1 MNLIVFAIIVIVI
14 TLIAIIMFKMVNIYK
29 NVAKKEHD
37 KVGTLQNDLKELQ
50 TRYNELLGGIV
61 FRVGDEVYTDDDRFE
76 INKPYYIIE
85 LYGGLD
91 SQCALIHESKDNFRR
106 PLSCVHFGILLH
118 KLSHKPFPSCP
129 KCNKPL

>member
-1 MNLIVFAIIVIVI
+1 
-14 TLIAIIMFKMVNIYK
+14 MFKTVSIYK
-29 NVAKKEHD
+29 KVAKKEHNRISA
-37 KVGTLQNDLKELQ
+37 LQNDLKELQ
-50 TRYNELLGGIV
+50 TRYNELLVGIA

-76 INKPYYIIE
+76 INKPYYIID

-91 SQCALIHESKDNFRR
+91 YQCALIHESKDNFRR